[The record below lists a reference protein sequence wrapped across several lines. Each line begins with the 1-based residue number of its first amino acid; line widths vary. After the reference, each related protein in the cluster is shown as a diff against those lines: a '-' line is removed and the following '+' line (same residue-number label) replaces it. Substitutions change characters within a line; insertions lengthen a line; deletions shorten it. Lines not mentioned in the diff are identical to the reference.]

1 MEIVILLDSNTIIY
15 LSKKLIKIDDILEDN
30 TIPLVSVV
38 TYMEVLGYDFK
49 DDSEKNFIKKLFSF
63 LEIVYI
69 DEEIAIKT
77 IKIREENKIKLPDAI
92 ICATAIANNATLVTN
107 DIRLKGIEGLK
118 VKILG
123 IKH

>member
-1 MEIVILLDSNTIIY
+1 MILLDSNTIIY

-69 DEEIAIKT
+69 GTTCRFPQKT
-77 IKIREENKIKLPDAI
+77 HNLSNFEF
-92 ICATAIANNATLVTN
+92 
-107 DIRLKGIEGLK
+107 
-118 VKILG
+118 
-123 IKH
+123 